1 MEKILEFDKN
11 LLIFLNS
18 FGSDQFDQFWLIITN
33 KYTHIPLYFFL
44 LITLF
49 KKLKKQFN
57 LNKKNLLKLYLIY
70 VSSVIFLI
78 FISDQLS
85 NFFKNTFQRLRPCH
99 DDQIQS
105 LIRIVKEDC
114 GGLFSFFSA
123 HASNSFVIA
132 SIFFYFNSDN
142 KWYSLLFVWS
152 FFVAASRVYLGVH
165 FPSDIIL
172 GALIGILISFMFYK
186 IILIRINKKFI

>member
-1 MEKILEFDKN
+1 METILEFDKN
-11 LLIFLNS
+11 LLIFFNS
-18 FGSDQFDQFWLIITN
+18 FGSNQFDQFWLIITN
-33 KYTHIPLYFFL
+33 KYTHIPLYVFL
-44 LITLF
+44 LFFLF

-57 LNKKNLLKLYLIY
+57 LSRKNLLKLYFIY
-70 VSSVIFLI
+70 VSSVILLI

-85 NFFKNTFQRLRPCH
+85 NFFKSSFQRLRPCH
-99 DDQIQS
+99 DYQIQS

-132 SIFFYFNSDN
+132 SIFFFFMRDN

-152 FFVAASRVYLGVH
+152 LLVAASRVYLGVH
-165 FPSDIIL
+165 FPSDIII
-172 GALIGILISFMFYK
+172 GALIGVALSFIFYK

>member
-1 MEKILEFDKN
+1 MEKILEFDKI

-18 FGSDQFDQFWLIITN
+18 FGSDQFDQFWLFITN

-57 LNKKNLLKLYLIY
+57 LSKKNLLKLYLIY

-85 NFFKNTFQRLRPCH
+85 NFFKNPFQRLRPCH

-105 LIRIVKEDC
+105 LIRIVKEGC
-114 GGLFSFFSA
+114 GGLYGFFSA
-123 HASNSFVIA
+123 HASNSFAIA
-132 SIFFYFNSDN
+132 GFFYFLFTNYQ
-142 KWYSLLFVWS
+142 KWRKFLFLWAAIIAYS
-152 FFVAASRVYLGVH
+152 
-165 FPSDIIL
+165 
-172 GALIGILISFMFYK
+172 
-186 IILIRINKKFI
+186 

>member
-1 MEKILEFDKN
+1 METILEFDKN
-11 LLIFLNS
+11 LLIFFNS
-18 FGSDQFDQFWLIITN
+18 FGSNQFDQFWLIITN

-57 LNKKNLLKLYLIY
+57 LSKKNIVKLYLIY

-132 SIFFYFNSDN
+132 SIFFIFNSDN
-142 KWYSLLFVWS
+142 KWYSLLFIWS

>member
-18 FGSDQFDQFWLIITN
+18 FGSDQFVQFWLIITN

-57 LNKKNLLKLYLIY
+57 LGKKNLLKLYLIY

-78 FISDQLS
+78 FVSDQLS

-165 FPSDIIL
+165 FPSDIIS

>member
-1 MEKILEFDKN
+1 METILEIDKN

-18 FGSDQFDQFWLIITN
+18 LGSNQFDQFWLIITN
-33 KYTHIPLYFFL
+33 KYTHIPLYVFL
-44 LITLF
+44 LLFLF

-57 LNKKNLLKLYLIY
+57 LSRKNLLKLYFIY
-70 VSSVIFLI
+70 VSSVILLI

-85 NFFKNTFQRLRPCH
+85 NFFKSSFQRLRPCH
-99 DDQIQS
+99 DYQIQS

-132 SIFFYFNSDN
+132 SIFFFFMRDN

-152 FFVAASRVYLGVH
+152 FLVAASRVYLGVH
-165 FPSDIIL
+165 FPLDIII
-172 GALIGILISFMFYK
+172 GALIGVVVSFIFYK

>member
-1 MEKILEFDKN
+1 METILEFDKN

-18 FGSDQFDQFWLIITN
+18 FGSNQFDQFWLIITN

-44 LITLF
+44 LLTLF

-57 LNKKNLLKLYLIY
+57 LSKKNLVKLYLIY

-123 HASNSFVIA
+123 HASTSFVIA
-132 SIFFYFNSDN
+132 SIFFFFNSGN
-142 KWYSLLFVWS
+142 KWCTIYIM
-152 FFVAASRVYLGVH
+152 AR
-165 FPSDIIL
+165 D
-172 GALIGILISFMFYK
+172 K
-186 IILIRINKKFI
+186 Q

>member
-1 MEKILEFDKN
+1 METILEFDKN
-11 LLIFLNS
+11 LLIFFNS
-18 FGSDQFDQFWLIITN
+18 FGSNQFDKFWLIVTD

-44 LITLF
+44 LLTLF
-49 KKLKKQFN
+49 KKIKKQFN
-57 LNKKNLLKLYLIY
+57 LSKKNLVKLYLIY

-85 NFFKNTFQRLRPCH
+85 NFFKSTFQRLRPCH

-132 SIFFYFNSDN
+132 SIFFFFNSDN
-142 KWYSLLFVWS
+142 KWYSLLFVWA
-152 FFVAASRVYLGVH
+152 FLVAASRVYLGVH

-186 IILIRINKKFI
+186 TILIRINKKFI